1 MTDLLMPRRKFLSGL
16 FGLVAAPAIV
26 KAVNIMPVKVMP
38 QHLHELDGIGLT
50 SMAHPVYEWKEIK
63 LGYIITHREITD
75 EIYAERMDL
84 STHAL
89 HEAMRQ
95 TREIYAANILNG
107 GKA

>member
-1 MTDLLMPRRKFLSGL
+1 MTDLLMPRRKFLTGL
-16 FGLVAAPAIV
+16 FGLIAAPAVV
-26 KAVNIMPVKVMP
+26 KAANIMPVKVITP
-38 QHLHELDGIGLT
+38 QWFANDGTGLV

-84 STHAL
+84 STRAL

-107 GKA
+107 AKT